1 MLGANKEI
9 RLRIAFI
16 GTGRVAH
23 TLALALH
30 RAGWPIAALSNRNLA
45 PAKRLATQLPG
56 CIAYADAQSVADAA
70 DLTFITVPDDAIAEV
85 AQALRWR
92 RGAAVVHCSGATEV
106 SVLRSA
112 AAQGAIIGAFHP
124 LQGFSDPE
132 IALRTLGGCAAAIE
146 AAEPLYTQLSEIA
159 TAIGM
164 RPLALPTGARALY
177 HLSGSYAASFIAV
190 LLHEAVGI
198 WEGFGISRTE
208 ALAAL
213 LPLARG
219 SLEGIA
225 AQGPL
230 AALTGPLSRGDA
242 GTLARHLQ
250 ALREKQPERL
260 ALYVQLAQRSLDMAE
275 QRGLSTEA
283 VQSLQAAL
291 DEAMRSRP

>member
-1 MLGANKEI
+1 M
-9 RLRIAFI
+9 RIAFI

-30 RAGWPIAALSNRNLA
+30 RAGWEIAALSNRNLA
-45 PAKRLATQLPG
+45 PAKRLAAQLPG
-56 CIAYADAQSVADAA
+56 CIAYADAQGVADTA

-92 RGAAVVHCSGATEV
+92 RGAAVVHCSGATEL
-106 SVLRSA
+106 SALRSA
-112 AAQGAIIGAFHP
+112 AGQGAAIGAFHP

-132 IALRTLGGCAAAIE
+132 IALRNLAGCAAAIE

-159 TAIGM
+159 AAIGM
-164 RPLALPTGARALY
+164 RPIALPAGARALY

-190 LLHEAVGI
+190 LLHEAASI
-198 WEGFGISRTE
+198 WEDFGISRNE

-213 LPLARG
+213 LPLAQG
-219 SLEGIA
+219 SFAAIS

-242 GTLARHLQ
+242 GTLKRHLE
-250 ALREKQPERL
+250 ALRDKQPQRL
-260 ALYVQLAQRSLDMAE
+260 ALYAQLAERSLEMAR
-275 QRGLSTEA
+275 QRGLSADA
-283 VQSLQAAL
+283 VAAL
-291 DEAMRSRP
+291 ETLLGTKS